1 VIRSRSP
8 GMAAASLTTF
18 AIVAGSTAAGALTA
32 DSVLI
37 TDGP

>member
-1 VIRSRSP
+1 VRVDL
-8 GMAAASLTTF
+8 A
-18 AIVAGSTAAGALTA
+18 STAAGALSLGDPVDVALTA